1 MNYIEAMKQ
10 ALEAIAN
17 SGDFLFNWHDCE
29 PNNEREMSRYQDVL
43 AMNEKAFNT
52 LRTAIEQA
60 EKQEPFMWACNSLD
74 KTVWETSKY
83 KECEHCI
90 PLYIT
95 PPNVAKPLA
104 APVQEPVA
112 TDDLPK
118 GFIPLQQVN
127 GQLVY
132 AACMD
137 FNARHYKWLMR
148 KHPAGHW
155 VSERKLEDWEVMQV
169 EDQDHYGIIQEA
181 ETTPPA
187 APVQEPK
194 KFDPNDSFER
204 DEAAR
209 NIVREFM
216 RNH

>member
-1 MNYIEAMKQ
+1 MTDKPDQNDRQLLEQ
-10 ALEAIAN
+10 ALEFVKANHSGGPDAYELMDAIRAR
-17 SGDFLFNWHDCE
+17 L
-29 PNNEREMSRYQDVL
+29 
-43 AMNEKAFNT
+43 
-52 LRTAIEQA
+52 EQP
-60 EKQEPFMWACNSLD
+60 E
-74 KTVWETSKY
+74 
-83 KECEHCI
+83 
-90 PLYIT
+90 
-95 PPNVAKPLA
+95 
-104 APVQEPVA
+104 QEPVA

-181 ETTPPA
+181 EITPPA
-187 APVQEPK
+187 APVQEPVSDAEIEVWAERHDIQGTPTDLRCMFEDAASFNTPPAAQRQWVGLTEDDIRPLCK
-194 KFDPNDSFER
+194 QTWVFDTVKQWAEII
-204 DEAAR
+204 EAKLKEK
-209 NIVREFM
+209 NT
-216 RNH
+216 